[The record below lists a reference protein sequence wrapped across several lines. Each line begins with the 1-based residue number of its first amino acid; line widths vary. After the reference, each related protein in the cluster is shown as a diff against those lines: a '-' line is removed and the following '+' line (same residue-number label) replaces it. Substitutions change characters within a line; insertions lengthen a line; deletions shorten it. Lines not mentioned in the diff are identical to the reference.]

1 MDNATILKIVRR
13 VRAENAAT
21 DRQLAEL
28 QQELEKDQEP
38 APERKRRNL
47 KADRKAD
54 IERIYQTNKS
64 LRRAL

>member
-1 MDNATILKIVRR
+1 M
-13 VRAENAAT
+13 RAENAAT